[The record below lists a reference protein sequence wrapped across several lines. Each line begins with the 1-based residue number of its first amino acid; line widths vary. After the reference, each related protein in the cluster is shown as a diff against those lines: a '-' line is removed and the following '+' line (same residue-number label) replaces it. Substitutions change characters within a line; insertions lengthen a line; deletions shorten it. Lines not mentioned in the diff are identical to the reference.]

1 MTSFIKGFVYFFF
14 GALAAFIGSFF
25 TKDIIIL
32 QTYSKNRYAGS
43 PRYLFEYLSD
53 NTEYNVYWVTSSEQ
67 IKNYLDENK
76 YSYLPSNIFKKIMII
91 LKTKIVVDSGT
102 GYFNWMNLIG
112 NDVVKICTQH
122 GLGPKIALWKTNDL
136 EENIKILRVYNEF
149 DYVGFTTCYS
159 KRVIGKEQFLLPD
172 EKMKTIGAPKDDILF
187 NTSYVEFNRKR
198 RPVLSGLKINR
209 KSKVIFYAPTY
220 RQYEATDPLVDIECF
235 DYKEL
240 MEFLVREDIYI
251 LASYHSLSD
260 FSKLLKKSDRI
271 IYLNTYDYPL
281 LDNNQLLVEIDM
293 FMGDYSTLSTNFS
306 ILEMPQLFLVAD
318 YEKYREVRGVG
329 EDMEQYFAG
338 PKICSMN
345 DLLSNIKKYL
355 GNKKQYVSDYKE
367 EIDLLQKRYAG
378 SITNS
383 CEKYKNLIDDV
394 FQV

>member
-1 MTSFIKGFVYFFF
+1 
-14 GALAAFIGSFF
+14 
-25 TKDIIIL
+25 
-32 QTYSKNRYAGS
+32 
-43 PRYLFEYLSD
+43 
-53 NTEYNVYWVTSSEQ
+53 
-67 IKNYLDENK
+67 
-76 YSYLPSNIFKKIMII
+76 
-91 LKTKIVVDSGT
+91 
-102 GYFNWMNLIG
+102 
-112 NDVVKICTQH
+112 
-122 GLGPKIALWKTNDL
+122 
-136 EENIKILRVYNEF
+136 
-149 DYVGFTTCYS
+149 
-159 KRVIGKEQFLLPD
+159 
-172 EKMKTIGAPKDDILF
+172 
-187 NTSYVEFNRKR
+187 VELNRKQ
-198 RPVLSGLKINR
+198 RPILSSLKINR

-281 LDNNQLLVEIDM
+281 LDNNQLLVEIDI
-293 FMGDYSTLSTNFS
+293 FMGDYGTLSTNFS